1 MILWKIDFECE
12 FSENINHLINFPSF
26 WQNQGKFSIDWFFFS
41 VFSALFGFD
50 FFYWKCKSPSAAH
63 ANRLTY
69 FSLAALLPPIS
80 RSYNRLDTEQ
90 SINERKCQ
98 YKSKM
103 FSHHLLLCTCFS
115 FFCFFKGGN
124 MICAKIQWFLN
135 QKSEYFCQASITN
148 MYSPSK
154 QEKTSIQQ
162 ISFFGSKIAIAGTSK
177 NCLISLNDP
186 PATMDQLWGKL
197 PKYANCKPKTSDAL
211 SAILSNIQ
219 WTLTSFFNI
228 D

>member
-103 FSHHLLLCTCFS
+103 FSHCLLLCTCFS
-115 FFCFFKGGN
+115 IYYFVFEGGN
-124 MICAKIQWFLN
+124 MISTKKSRIFESKFRILLSGFCNQNVFTTKTRKNFNSADFIFWVKNSDSRNLQELSYLIEWSPCDYGPTLRKIAKIR
-135 QKSEYFCQASITN
+135 
-148 MYSPSK
+148 
-154 QEKTSIQQ
+154 
-162 ISFFGSKIAIAGTSK
+162 
-177 NCLISLNDP
+177 
-186 PATMDQLWGKL
+186 KL
-197 PKYANCKPKTSDAL
+197 
-211 SAILSNIQ
+211 
-219 WTLTSFFNI
+219 
-228 D
+228 

>member
-103 FSHHLLLCTCFS
+103 FSHCLLLCTCFS
-115 FFCFFKGGN
+115 IYSFFWVEIWFLLKRQG
-124 MICAKIQWFLN
+124 FLN
-135 QKSEYFCQASITN
+135 QKSEYFGEASVFCIHHQN
-148 MYSPSK
+148 K
-154 QEKTSIQQ
+154 K
-162 ISFFGSKIAIAGTSK
+162 
-177 NCLISLNDP
+177 
-186 PATMDQLWGKL
+186 KL
-197 PKYANCKPKTSDAL
+197 QFSRFHFLGQK
-211 SAILSNIQ
+211 
-219 WTLTSFFNI
+219 
-228 D
+228 